1 MIVWPPSA
9 FTMCRPNFVENREE
23 PQNMSHPP
31 ASRLSIKP
39 RVLAEL
45 GNHVEDHLPPAY
57 QPRVLHLSGELV
69 PGADLFI
76 TARSVDKLAGPAE
89 PNVLPHRHS
98 VSQTYLFLSPDN
110 SLEVEVFID
119 EQALAIHAP
128 ATVFV
133 PAGALHALRILRGTG
148 TVLSIVR
155 SGTYE

>member
-1 MIVWPPSA
+1 MPDPL
-9 FTMCRPNFVENREE
+9 T
-23 PQNMSHPP
+23 SH
-31 ASRLSIKP
+31 LSIKP

-45 GNHVEDHLPPAY
+45 GNHVESGLPSAY
-57 QPRVLHLSGELV
+57 QPRLLHLSKELI

-76 TARSVDKLAGPAE
+76 TARSVVKLAGPAE

-98 VSQTYLFLSPDN
+98 VSQTYLFLSPDE
-110 SLEVEVFID
+110 SLEVEVVID
-119 EQALAIHAP
+119 AEELLVHAP

-133 PAGALHALRILRGTG
+133 PAGALHVLRILRGTG

>member
-1 MIVWPPSA
+1 
-9 FTMCRPNFVENREE
+9 
-23 PQNMSHPP
+23 MSTSP
-31 ASRLSIKP
+31 ASSLSIQP

-45 GNHVEDHLPPAY
+45 GNHIEGHLPPAY
-57 QPRVLHLSGELV
+57 QPRVLHLSNELI
-69 PGADLFI
+69 PDADLFI
-76 TARSVDKLAGPAE
+76 TARSVVKLAEPAE
-89 PNVLPHRHS
+89 PNVLPHRHT
-98 VSQTYLFLSPDN
+98 VSQTYLFLSPDD

-119 EQALAIHAP
+119 GQALPIHAP